1 MPYRTAPDNPAR
13 PVFAECFKDL
23 GLPEISAARFCRV
36 FQGFAAPALPGKNR
50 LGQATPLA
58 GPPRSTSEKLKQNKR
73 NGGGQPTRERRT
85 QNYASNQPLTK
96 KANKTQL
103 SRPRGWAHAEP
114 AAAVA
119 KTRGQPRLV
128 TFSKNDSRWK
138 NRGAQR
144 GHKNSTE
151 RPEDSLP
158 IGPRPLVSWTGGRI
172 VSQQIHL

>member
-1 MPYRTAPDNPAR
+1 MLSQFGSGNSAPSPHRPHPA
-13 PVFAECFKDL
+13 PL
-23 GLPEISAARFCRV
+23 GPQA
-36 FQGFAAPALPGKNR
+36 GKNR

>member
-1 MPYRTAPDNPAR
+1 MYIEKNIQYSSVWGSCA
-13 PVFAECFKDL
+13 
-23 GLPEISAARFCRV
+23 
-36 FQGFAAPALPGKNR
+36 GKNR

>member
-1 MPYRTAPDNPAR
+1 MDYKKKTTRGRHRKETGVGTGRT
-13 PVFAECFKDL
+13 L
-23 GLPEISAARFCRV
+23 GFNRMDDTRLHPES
-36 FQGFAAPALPGKNR
+36 GKNR